1 MVIDL
6 VSLGITCR
14 RLNQVVGKFLRDN
27 YPICDY
33 ICEKDA
39 IYIHYAPNNDP
50 DVNKKFFHR
59 HIPRLIISE
68 TQEAVQYLLDF
79 APKLPEIRFLKY
91 SGVRIPPIIPDSL
104 KAVYGRLI
112 HLFIDGCDLDGS
124 FHHSVLNFCENLTH
138 SFDEQ
143 IHIGNINDW
152 LGRKYPS
159 IEYLR
164 IEPCYQMAVELKK
177 FLELNQNV
185 QTLVT
190 NDNIRFD
197 FWMNAN
203 VELNELR
210 LDWIESFDHQL
221 CHQLNKLYERKFYE
235 RLSLNL
241 DEWNQPPDTIKG
253 LVNLNF
259 SSYEFAADSSIELPM
274 MEELKELWIH
284 SVDAFKDYP
293 TLPNKLKNL
302 EQIRVLVASFEEILS
317 FIRYALKIQSIY
329 IGTLLS
335 DLYFNSKTNI
345 IDLVTLSMERVNE
358 AKKVTIYVEDRIYF
372 ATKRKFKKT
381 EFDLVAL
388 HRKELD
394 Q

>member
-1 MVIDL
+1 M
-6 VSLGITCR
+6 
-14 RLNQVVGKFLRDN
+14 
-27 YPICDY
+27 
-33 ICEKDA
+33 
-39 IYIHYAPNNDP
+39 
-50 DVNKKFFHR
+50 
-59 HIPRLIISE
+59 
-68 TQEAVQYLLDF
+68 
-79 APKLPEIRFLKY
+79 
-91 SGVRIPPIIPDSL
+91 

-124 FHHSVLNFCENLTH
+124 FHQSVLNFCKNLTH
-138 SFDEQ
+138 LPISFDEQ
-143 IHIGNINDW
+143 IRIGNTNDW

-159 IEYLR
+159 IKYLR
-164 IEPCYQMAVELKK
+164 IEPCYQMAAELKK

-185 QTLVT
+185 RTLVT

-284 SVDAFKDYP
+284 SVDAFKDFP

-302 EQIRVLVASFEEILS
+302 EFW
-317 FIRYALKIQSIY
+317 
-329 IGTLLS
+329 
-335 DLYFNSKTNI
+335 
-345 IDLVTLSMERVNE
+345 
-358 AKKVTIYVEDRIYF
+358 
-372 ATKRKFKKT
+372 
-381 EFDLVAL
+381 
-388 HRKELD
+388 
-394 Q
+394 